1 VTSGSETHV
10 ITWAGTTK
18 DDYRDATYTSGLH
31 DSGYSGGNNKIYAPI
46 AGWYLIGAQAT
57 WQGGSQ
63 QGGRRVQILVNTGA
77 TGIDRFTPVANDD
90 PRHIASIVHYMNA
103 DDYIEIEAAQ
113 YSGVTKYLIA
123 THTRFWMVK
132 VG

>member
-1 VTSGSETHV
+1 LGCFNLNIIVS
-10 ITWAGTTK
+10 IPIIIF
-18 DDYRDATYTSGLH
+18 
-31 DSGYSGGNNKIYAPI
+31 SGGNNKIYAPI

-63 QGGRRVQILVNTGA
+63 QGGRRIQILVNTGV

-90 PRHIASIVHYMNA
+90 PRHSVSIVHYMNA